1 MWQNDR
7 DMANII
13 GRRYERY
20 ELQRCCDSKDAEFVV
35 VYGRRRVGKT
45 YLINQFFDQ
54 KFDFKL
60 TGIYN
65 SDLDVQ
71 LANFTDSLKEYS
83 GQADWETP
91 KGWREAFIQLRKY
104 LSGIRHKGKRVVFI
118 DEMPWLDTRNSDFFS
133 SFEWFWN
140 SWGSTRNNL
149 LLIVCGSAT
158 AWITKKLLAN
168 RGGLFN
174 RTTSRIYLRQ
184 FTLAETEEYLV
195 SQGINWSRY
204 DIVECYMTMGGLP
217 FYLKQIDPKLSY
229 NANIDNLFFKKGGK
243 LWNEF
248 SHLFQTLFLSPENY
262 IAVVEALAQKRMGM
276 TRDEILQATKLPDN
290 GKTTEI
296 LNNLIN
302 CDFVRPY
309 NYWGKRKKGTIFQLA
324 DYYTLFYFRFIKDH
338 YGRDEAF
345 WSHTID
351 NPARAAWAGYSFE
364 QVCKDH
370 IGQMKKAIGIS
381 AVLSEESCWYSTDD
395 DTSETDARRVQID
408 LLIDRRDR
416 VVNLCEM
423 KFSVGEFVI
432 DKDYE
437 MSLRNKIAAL
447 QAVVKGKKAINLT
460 MVTTYGVKQN
470 AHSGIV
476 QSEVRIDDLFVG
488 ER

>member
-1 MWQNDR
+1 MGETKHDK
-7 DMANII
+7 MKII
-13 GRRYERY
+13 GRKYEQS
-20 ELQRCCDSKDAEFVV
+20 ELQRCYESSDSEFVV

-71 LANFTDSLKEYS
+71 LANFTDSLKEFS
-83 GQADWETP
+83 GRADWETP
-91 KGWREAFIQLRKY
+91 KSWMEAFVQLRKF
-104 LSGIRHKGKRVVFI
+104 LGGIRHRGKRVVFI

-140 SWGSTRNNL
+140 SWGATQGNL

-158 AWITKKLLAN
+158 SWITNKLLTN
-168 RGGLFN
+168 KGGLFN
-174 RTTSRIYLRQ
+174 RTTNRIYLRQ

-229 NANIDNLFFKKGGK
+229 NANIDNLFFKRRGK
-243 LWNEF
+243 LWDEF
-248 SHLFQTLFLSPENY
+248 SHLFQTLFMSPENY
-262 IAVVEALAQKRMGM
+262 ISIVEALAQKRMGM
-276 TRDEILQATKLPDN
+276 TRDEILRATRLPDN
-290 GKTTEI
+290 GKMTEM

-302 CDFVRPY
+302 SDFVRPY
-309 NYWGKRKKGTIFQLA
+309 NYWGKRKKGTVYQLA

-338 YGRDEAF
+338 YGRDEKF
-345 WSHTID
+345 WNNTID

-370 IGQMKKAIGIS
+370 VEQMKKTIGIS

-395 DTSETDARRVQID
+395 DASETDARRVQID

-460 MVTTYGVKQN
+460 MVTTFGVKQN

-476 QSEVRIDDLFVG
+476 QSQVVIDDLFA
-488 ER
+488 